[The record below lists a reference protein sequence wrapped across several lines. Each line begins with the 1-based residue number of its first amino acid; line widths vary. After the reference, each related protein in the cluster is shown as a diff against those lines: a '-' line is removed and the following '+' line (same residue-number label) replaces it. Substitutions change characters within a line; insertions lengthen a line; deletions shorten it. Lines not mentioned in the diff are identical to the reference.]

1 MIFEVIPENNG
12 NENEIRQMS
21 SYHTKKLE
29 HNTGN
34 HCLNEEKTK
43 ECVKIIYKPGI

>member
-1 MIFEVIPENNG
+1 MIFEVIPGNTG

-21 SYHTKKLE
+21 PYHTKKLE

-34 HCLNEEKTK
+34 HCLNEEKNK
-43 ECVKIIYKPGI
+43 RMCKNNL